1 MGSRNKG
8 KPTANSQKLCLS
20 YLSKFLNKINM
31 KKQLSLISVF
41 FVFLAMGFG
50 DAAGQLVSVV
60 EKAFNVSPFTASLVS
75 LSGMIMFGVLSV
87 PTGVWQSKI
96 GKKKML
102 TIGLV
107 LFLAGAVLPILAF
120 NFPMILLAVLL
131 MGAGATILQVSGNP
145 LIRDVADEGQYS
157 SMLSFAQ
164 SLKAIGTLST
174 SLILV
179 LIGTSLMKYAWFS
192 FTPEGG
198 ETIDM
203 GFRILFPIFAVV
215 LLITL
220 VMVIMFVPDNISKSD
235 EKPTTLGN
243 CIRAL
248 GDPYILMMFLAIF
261 FYCGAEASMFNRIP
275 SILIENNP
283 GITPAVGNI
292 VLIVSLFVGRF
303 LGGVILRKMSAKKF
317 LAITI
322 AVSILGNVLLFMPY
336 NTFTTWLSFILIGI
350 GFANIFPLIFSI
362 CVDHKPEMSNEI
374 SGLMTTAIVGAAIV
388 PLLTGAMAGVG
399 IRYAFIVPLACLC
412 YLCFVTA
419 RVSKS

>member
-1 MGSRNKG
+1 
-8 KPTANSQKLCLS
+8 
-20 YLSKFLNKINM
+20 M

-60 EKAFNVSPFTASLVS
+60 EKAFNVTPFTASLVS

-102 TIGLV
+102 TIGLI
-107 LFLAGAVLPILAF
+107 LFLAGALLPIIAF

-145 LIRDVADEGQYS
+145 LIRDVSDEGKYS

-179 LIGTSLMKYAWFS
+179 LIGTSLMKYGWFS

-220 VMVIMFVPDNISKSD
+220 VMVLVFVPDNVSKSD

-248 GDPYILMMFLAIF
+248 GNPFILMMFLAIF

-275 SILIENNP
+275 SILSENTNV
-283 GITPAVGNI
+283 TPAMGNI
-292 VLIVSLFVGRF
+292 VLIISLFVGRF
-303 LGGVILRKMSAKKF
+303 LGGVILQKMSAKKF
-317 LAITI
+317 LGITI
-322 AVSILGNVLLFMPY
+322 AVSIIGNLLLFLPY
-336 NTFTTWLSFILIGI
+336 NAFTTWLSFILIGI

-399 IRYAFIVPLACLC
+399 IRYAFIVPLCCLA

-419 RVSKS
+419 RVSKNA

>member
-1 MGSRNKG
+1 
-8 KPTANSQKLCLS
+8 
-20 YLSKFLNKINM
+20 M

-60 EKAFNVSPFTASLVS
+60 EKAFNVTPFTASLVS

-102 TIGLV
+102 TIGLI

-120 NFPMILLAVLL
+120 NFPIILLAVLL

-145 LIRDVADEGQYS
+145 LIRDVSEEGKYS

-179 LIGTSLMKYAWFS
+179 LIGTSLMKYGWFS

-220 VMVIMFVPDNISKSD
+220 VMVVVFVPSNVSKSD

-248 GDPYILMMFLAIF
+248 GNPFILMMFLAIF

-275 SILIENNP
+275 SILSENTSV
-283 GITPAVGNI
+283 TPAMGNI
-292 VLIVSLFVGRF
+292 VLIISLFVGRF
-303 LGGVILRKMSAKKF
+303 LGGVILQKMSAKKF
-317 LAITI
+317 LGITV
-322 AVSILGNVLLFMPY
+322 AVSILGNLLLFLPY
-336 NTFTTWLSFILIGI
+336 NAFTTWLSFILIGI

-388 PLLTGAMAGVG
+388 PLFTGAMAGVG
-399 IRYAFIVPLACLC
+399 IRYAFIVPLCCLA

-419 RVSKS
+419 RVSKNA

>member
-1 MGSRNKG
+1 
-8 KPTANSQKLCLS
+8 
-20 YLSKFLNKINM
+20 M

-60 EKAFNVSPFTASLVS
+60 EKAFNVTPFTASLVS

-102 TIGLV
+102 TIGLI
-107 LFLAGAVLPILAF
+107 LFLAGALLPILAF
-120 NFPMILLAVLL
+120 NFPIILLAVLL

-145 LIRDVADEGQYS
+145 LIRDVSDEGKYS

-179 LIGTSLMKYAWFS
+179 LIGTSLMKYGWFS

-220 VMVIMFVPDNISKSD
+220 VMVLMFVPDNISKSD

-248 GDPYILMMFLAIF
+248 GNPFILMMFLAIF

-275 SILIENNP
+275 SILSENTNV
-283 GITPAVGNI
+283 TPAMGNI
-292 VLIVSLFVGRF
+292 VLIISLFVGRF
-303 LGGVILRKMSAKKF
+303 LGGVILQKMSAKKF
-317 LAITI
+317 LGITV
-322 AVSILGNVLLFMPY
+322 AVSILGNLLLFLPY
-336 NTFTTWLSFILIGI
+336 NAFTTWLSFILIGI
-350 GFANIFPLIFSI
+350 GFANIFPLVFSI

-388 PLLTGAMAGVG
+388 PLLTGAMAGIG
-399 IRYAFIVPLACLC
+399 IRYAFIVPLCCLC

-419 RVSKS
+419 RVSKEK

>member
-1 MGSRNKG
+1 
-8 KPTANSQKLCLS
+8 
-20 YLSKFLNKINM
+20 M

-60 EKAFNVSPFTASLVS
+60 EKAFNVTPFTASLVS

-102 TIGLV
+102 TIGLI

-120 NFPMILLAVLL
+120 NFPIILLAVLL

-145 LIRDVADEGQYS
+145 LIRDVSEEGKYS

-179 LIGTSLMKYAWFS
+179 LIGTSLMKYGWFS

-220 VMVIMFVPDNISKSD
+220 VMVVVFVPSNVSKSD

-248 GDPYILMMFLAIF
+248 GNPFILMMFLAIF

-275 SILIENNP
+275 SILSENTSV
-283 GITPAVGNI
+283 TPAMGNI
-292 VLIVSLFVGRF
+292 VLIISLFVGRF
-303 LGGVILRKMSAKKF
+303 LGGVILQKMSAKKF
-317 LAITI
+317 LGITV
-322 AVSILGNVLLFMPY
+322 AVSIIGNLLLFLPY
-336 NTFTTWLSFILIGI
+336 NAFTTWLSFILIGI

-388 PLLTGAMAGVG
+388 PLFTGAMAGVG
-399 IRYAFIVPLACLC
+399 IRYAFIVPLCCLA

-419 RVSKS
+419 RVSKNA

>member
-1 MGSRNKG
+1 
-8 KPTANSQKLCLS
+8 
-20 YLSKFLNKINM
+20 M

-107 LFLAGAVLPILAF
+107 LFLAGAMLPIIAF
-120 NFPMILLAVLL
+120 NFPIILLAVLL

-179 LIGTSLMKYAWFS
+179 LIGTSLMKYGWFS

-215 LLITL
+215 LLVTL
-220 VMVIMFVPDNISKSD
+220 VMVMAFVPDNISKSD

-283 GITPAVGNI
+283 GITPALGNI
-292 VLIVSLFVGRF
+292 VLIISLFVGRF

-317 LAITI
+317 LGITI
-322 AVSILGNVLLFMPY
+322 AISFLGNLLLFMPY
-336 NTFTTWLSFILIGI
+336 NAFTTWLSFILIGI

-399 IRYAFIVPLACLC
+399 IRYAFIVPLCCLA

-419 RVSKS
+419 RVSKN

>member
-1 MGSRNKG
+1 
-8 KPTANSQKLCLS
+8 
-20 YLSKFLNKINM
+20 M

-60 EKAFNVSPFTASLVS
+60 EKAFKVTPFTASLVS

-102 TIGLV
+102 TIGLI
-107 LFLAGAVLPILAF
+107 LFLAGAILPILAF
-120 NFPMILLAVLL
+120 NFPIILLAVLL

-145 LIRDVADEGQYS
+145 LIRDVSDEGKYS

-179 LIGTSLMKYAWFS
+179 LIGTSLMKYGWFS

-215 LLITL
+215 LLVTL

-248 GDPYILMMFLAIF
+248 GNPFILMMFLAIF

-275 SILIENNP
+275 SILSENTNV
-283 GITPAVGNI
+283 TPAMGNI
-292 VLIVSLFVGRF
+292 VLIISLFVGRF
-303 LGGVILRKMSAKKF
+303 LGGVILQKMSAKKF
-317 LAITI
+317 LGITV
-322 AVSILGNVLLFMPY
+322 AVSILGNVLLFLPY
-336 NTFTTWLSFILIGI
+336 NAFTTWLSFILIGI
-350 GFANIFPLIFSI
+350 GFANIFPLVFSI
-362 CVDHKPEMSNEI
+362 CVDHKPDMSNEI

-388 PLLTGAMAGVG
+388 PLLTGAMAGIG
-399 IRYAFIVPLACLC
+399 IRYAFIVPLCCLA
-412 YLCFVTA
+412 YLCFVTM
-419 RVSKS
+419 RVSKEK

>member
-1 MGSRNKG
+1 
-8 KPTANSQKLCLS
+8 
-20 YLSKFLNKINM
+20 M

-102 TIGLV
+102 TIGLI
-107 LFLAGAVLPILAF
+107 LFLAGALLPIIAF
-120 NFPMILLAVLL
+120 NFPIILLAVLL

-145 LIRDVADEGQYS
+145 LIRDVSDEGKYS

-179 LIGTSLMKYAWFS
+179 LIGTSLMKYGWFS
-192 FTPEGG
+192 FTPDGG

-215 LLITL
+215 LLVTL

-248 GDPYILMMFLAIF
+248 GNPFILMMFLAIF

-275 SILIENNP
+275 SILSENTSV
-283 GITPAVGNI
+283 TPAMGNI
-292 VLIVSLFVGRF
+292 VLIISLFVGRF
-303 LGGVILRKMSAKKF
+303 LGGVILQKMSAKKF
-317 LAITI
+317 LGITVV
-322 AVSILGNVLLFMPY
+322 VSIIGNLLLFLPY
-336 NTFTTWLSFILIGI
+336 NAFTTWLSFILIGI

-388 PLLTGAMAGVG
+388 PLFTGAMAGVG
-399 IRYAFIVPLACLC
+399 IRYAFIVPLCCLA

-419 RVSKS
+419 RVSKE

>member
-1 MGSRNKG
+1 
-8 KPTANSQKLCLS
+8 
-20 YLSKFLNKINM
+20 M

-60 EKAFNVSPFTASLVS
+60 EKAFNVTPFTASLVS

-102 TIGLV
+102 TIGLI
-107 LFLAGAVLPILAF
+107 LFLAGALLPIIAF

-145 LIRDVADEGQYS
+145 LIRDVSDEGKYS

-179 LIGTSLMKYAWFS
+179 LIGTSLMKYGWFS

-220 VMVIMFVPDNISKSD
+220 VMVLVFVPDNVSKSD

-248 GDPYILMMFLAIF
+248 GNPFILMMFLAIF

-275 SILIENNP
+275 SILSENTNV
-283 GITPAVGNI
+283 TPAMGNI
-292 VLIVSLFVGRF
+292 VLIISLFVGRF
-303 LGGVILRKMSAKKF
+303 LGGVILQKMSAKKF
-317 LAITI
+317 LGITI
-322 AVSILGNVLLFMPY
+322 AVSIIGNLLLFLPY
-336 NTFTTWLSFILIGI
+336 NAFTTWLSFILIGI

-399 IRYAFIVPLACLC
+399 IRYAFIVPLCCLA

-419 RVSKS
+419 RVSKN

>member
-1 MGSRNKG
+1 
-8 KPTANSQKLCLS
+8 
-20 YLSKFLNKINM
+20 M

-102 TIGLV
+102 TIGLI
-107 LFLAGAVLPILAF
+107 LFLAGAIFPILAF
-120 NFPMILLAVLL
+120 NFPIILLAVLL

-145 LIRDVADEGQYS
+145 LIRDVSDEGKYS

-179 LIGTSLMKYAWFS
+179 LIGTSLMKYGWFS
-192 FTPEGG
+192 FTPESG

-220 VMVIMFVPDNISKSD
+220 VMVVVFVPSNVSKSD

-248 GDPYILMMFLAIF
+248 GNPFILMMFLAIF

-275 SILIENNP
+275 SILSENTSV
-283 GITPAVGNI
+283 TPAMGNI
-292 VLIVSLFVGRF
+292 VLIISLFVGRF
-303 LGGVILRKMSAKKF
+303 LGGVILQKMSAKKF
-317 LAITI
+317 LGITV
-322 AVSILGNVLLFMPY
+322 AVSIIGNLLLFLPY
-336 NTFTTWLSFILIGI
+336 NAFTTWLSFILIGI
-350 GFANIFPLIFSI
+350 GFANIFPLVFSI

-388 PLLTGAMAGVG
+388 PLLTGAMAGIG
-399 IRYAFIVPLACLC
+399 IRYAFIVPLCCLA

-419 RVSKS
+419 RVSKKAE

>member
-1 MGSRNKG
+1 
-8 KPTANSQKLCLS
+8 
-20 YLSKFLNKINM
+20 M

-60 EKAFNVSPFTASLVS
+60 EKAFNVTPFTASLVS

-102 TIGLV
+102 TIGLI

-120 NFPMILLAVLL
+120 NFPIILLAVLL

-145 LIRDVADEGQYS
+145 LIRDVSEEGKYS

-179 LIGTSLMKYAWFS
+179 LIGTSLMKYGWFS

-220 VMVIMFVPDNISKSD
+220 VMVVVFVPSNVSKSD

-248 GDPYILMMFLAIF
+248 GNPFILMMFLAIF

-275 SILIENNP
+275 SILSENTSV
-283 GITPAVGNI
+283 TPAMGNI
-292 VLIVSLFVGRF
+292 VLIISLFVGRF
-303 LGGVILRKMSAKKF
+303 LGGVILQKMSTKKF
-317 LAITI
+317 LGITVV
-322 AVSILGNVLLFMPY
+322 VSIIGNLLLFLPY
-336 NTFTTWLSFILIGI
+336 NAFTTWLSFILIGI

-388 PLLTGAMAGVG
+388 PLFTGAMAGVG
-399 IRYAFIVPLACLC
+399 IRYAFIVPLCCLA

-419 RVSKS
+419 RVSKNA

>member
-1 MGSRNKG
+1 
-8 KPTANSQKLCLS
+8 
-20 YLSKFLNKINM
+20 M
-31 KKQLSLISVF
+31 KKQLSLVSVF

-50 DAAGQLVSVV
+50 DAANQLVSVV
-60 EKAFNVSPFTASLVS
+60 EKAFNVTPFTASLVS

-102 TIGLV
+102 TIGLC
-107 LFLAGAVLPILAF
+107 LFLLGSVLPILAF
-120 NFPMILLAVLL
+120 NFPIILLAVLL

-145 LIRDVADEGQYS
+145 LIRDVSDEGKYS

-179 LIGTSLMKYAWFS
+179 LIGTSLMKHGWFS

-203 GFRILFPIFAVV
+203 GFRLLFPIFAVV

-220 VMVIMFVPDNISKSD
+220 VMVIMFVPENVSKSD

-248 GDPYILMMFLAIF
+248 GNPFILMMFLAIF

-275 SILIENNP
+275 SILTENTSV
-283 GITPAVGNI
+283 TPAMGNI
-292 VLIVSLFVGRF
+292 VLIISLFVGRF
-303 LGGVILRKMSAKKF
+303 LGGVILQKMSAKKF
-317 LAITI
+317 LGITVAI
-322 AVSILGNVLLFMPY
+322 SILGNLLLFLPY
-336 NTFTTWLSFILIGI
+336 NAFTTWLSFILIGI
-350 GFANIFPLIFSI
+350 GFANIFPLVFSI

-399 IRYAFIVPLACLC
+399 IRLAFIVPLCCLA

-419 RVSKS
+419 RVSKEA

>member
-1 MGSRNKG
+1 
-8 KPTANSQKLCLS
+8 
-20 YLSKFLNKINM
+20 M

-102 TIGLV
+102 TIGLI
-107 LFLAGAVLPILAF
+107 LFLAGALLPILAF

-145 LIRDVADEGQYS
+145 LIRDVSDEGKYS

-179 LIGTSLMKYAWFS
+179 LIGTSLMKYGWFS
-192 FTPEGG
+192 FTSAEG

-220 VMVIMFVPDNISKSD
+220 VMVVMFVPDNVSKSD

-248 GDPYILMMFLAIF
+248 GNPFILMMFLAIF

-275 SILIENNP
+275 SILSENTNV
-283 GITPAVGNI
+283 TPAMGNI
-292 VLIVSLFVGRF
+292 VLIISLFVGRF
-303 LGGVILRKMSAKKF
+303 LGGVILQKMSAKKF
-317 LAITI
+317 LGITV
-322 AVSILGNVLLFMPY
+322 AVSIIGNLLLFLPY
-336 NTFTTWLSFILIGI
+336 NAFTTWLSFILIGI
-350 GFANIFPLIFSI
+350 GFANIFPLVFSI

-388 PLLTGAMAGVG
+388 PLLTGAMAGIG
-399 IRYAFIVPLACLC
+399 IRYAFIVPLCCLA

-419 RVSKS
+419 RVSKNA

>member
-1 MGSRNKG
+1 
-8 KPTANSQKLCLS
+8 
-20 YLSKFLNKINM
+20 M

-60 EKAFNVSPFTASLVS
+60 EKAFNVTPFTASLVS

-102 TIGLV
+102 TIGLI

-120 NFPMILLAVLL
+120 NFPIILLAVLL

-145 LIRDVADEGQYS
+145 LIRDVSEEGKYS

-179 LIGTSLMKYAWFS
+179 LIGTSLMKYGWFS
-192 FTPEGG
+192 FTPESG

-220 VMVIMFVPDNISKSD
+220 VMVVVFVPSNVSKSD

-248 GDPYILMMFLAIF
+248 GNPFILMMFLAIF

-275 SILIENNP
+275 SILSENTSV
-283 GITPAVGNI
+283 TPAMGNI
-292 VLIVSLFVGRF
+292 VLIISLFVGRF
-303 LGGVILRKMSAKKF
+303 LGGVILQKMSAKKF
-317 LAITI
+317 LGITV
-322 AVSILGNVLLFMPY
+322 AVSIIGNLLLFLPY
-336 NTFTTWLSFILIGI
+336 NAFTTWLSFILIGI

-388 PLLTGAMAGVG
+388 PLFTGAMAGVG
-399 IRYAFIVPLACLC
+399 IRYAFIVPLCCLV

-419 RVSKS
+419 RVSKNAE

>member
-1 MGSRNKG
+1 
-8 KPTANSQKLCLS
+8 
-20 YLSKFLNKINM
+20 M

-41 FVFLAMGFG
+41 FVFLALGFG

-60 EKAFNVSPFTASLVS
+60 EKAFNVTPFTASLVS

-102 TIGLV
+102 TIGLI

-120 NFPMILLAVLL
+120 NFPIILLAVLL

-145 LIRDVADEGQYS
+145 LIRDVSEEGKYS

-179 LIGTSLMKYAWFS
+179 LIGTSLMKYGWFS

-220 VMVIMFVPDNISKSD
+220 VMVVVFVPSNVSKSD

-248 GDPYILMMFLAIF
+248 GNPFILMMFLAIF

-275 SILIENNP
+275 SILSENTSV
-283 GITPAVGNI
+283 TPAMGNI
-292 VLIVSLFVGRF
+292 VLIISLFVGRF
-303 LGGVILRKMSAKKF
+303 LGGVILQKMSAKKF
-317 LAITI
+317 LGITV
-322 AVSILGNVLLFMPY
+322 AVSIIGNLLLFLPY
-336 NTFTTWLSFILIGI
+336 NAFTTWLSFILIGI

-388 PLLTGAMAGVG
+388 PLFTGAMAGVG
-399 IRYAFIVPLACLC
+399 IRYAFIVPLCCLA

-419 RVSKS
+419 RVSKNA

>member
-1 MGSRNKG
+1 
-8 KPTANSQKLCLS
+8 
-20 YLSKFLNKINM
+20 M

-102 TIGLV
+102 TIGLI
-107 LFLAGAVLPILAF
+107 LFLAGALLPIIAF

-145 LIRDVADEGQYS
+145 LIRDVSDEGKYS

-179 LIGTSLMKYAWFS
+179 LIGTSLMKYGWFS

-220 VMVIMFVPDNISKSD
+220 IMVMMFVPDNVSKSD

-248 GDPYILMMFLAIF
+248 GNPFILMMFLAIF

-275 SILIENNP
+275 SILSENTNV
-283 GITPAVGNI
+283 TPAMGNI
-292 VLIVSLFVGRF
+292 VLIISLFVGRF
-303 LGGVILRKMSAKKF
+303 LGGVILQKMSAKKF
-317 LAITI
+317 LGITI
-322 AVSILGNVLLFMPY
+322 AVSIIGNLLLFLPY
-336 NTFTTWLSFILIGI
+336 NAFTTWLSFILIGI

-399 IRYAFIVPLACLC
+399 IRYAFIVPLCCLA

-419 RVSKS
+419 RVSKN

>member
-1 MGSRNKG
+1 
-8 KPTANSQKLCLS
+8 
-20 YLSKFLNKINM
+20 M

-60 EKAFNVSPFTASLVS
+60 EKAFNVTPFTASLVS

-102 TIGLV
+102 TIGLI
-107 LFLAGAVLPILAF
+107 LFLAGAILPILAF
-120 NFPMILLAVLL
+120 NFPIILLAVLL

-145 LIRDVADEGQYS
+145 LIRDVSDEGKYS

-179 LIGTSLMKYAWFS
+179 LIGVSLMKYGWFS
-192 FTPEGG
+192 YTPEGG
-198 ETIDM
+198 EPINM

-220 VMVIMFVPDNISKSD
+220 VMVMVFVPDNVSKSD
-235 EKPTTLGN
+235 EKPTTLAN

-248 GDPYILMMFLAIF
+248 GDPFILMMFLAIF

-275 SILIENNP
+275 SILSENTNV
-283 GITPAVGNI
+283 TPAMGNI
-292 VLIVSLFVGRF
+292 VLIISLFVGRF
-303 LGGVILRKMSAKKF
+303 LGGVILQKMSAKRF
-317 LAITI
+317 LGITV
-322 AVSILGNVLLFMPY
+322 AVSILGNILLFLPY
-336 NTFTTWLSFILIGI
+336 NAFTTWLSFILIGV
-350 GFANIFPLIFSI
+350 GFANIFPLVFSI

>member
-1 MGSRNKG
+1 
-8 KPTANSQKLCLS
+8 
-20 YLSKFLNKINM
+20 M
-31 KKQLSLISVF
+31 KKQLSLVSVF

-50 DAAGQLVSVV
+50 DAANQLVSVV
-60 EKAFNVSPFTASLVS
+60 EKAFNVTPFTASLVS

-102 TIGLV
+102 TIGLC
-107 LFLAGAVLPILAF
+107 LFLLGSVLPILAF
-120 NFPMILLAVLL
+120 NFPIILLAVLL

-145 LIRDVADEGQYS
+145 LIRDVSDEGKYS

-179 LIGTSLMKYAWFS
+179 LIGTSLKKYGWFS

-203 GFRILFPIFAVV
+203 GFRLLFPIFAVV
-215 LLITL
+215 LLVTL
-220 VMVIMFVPDNISKSD
+220 IMVIMFVPENVSKSD

-248 GDPYILMMFLAIF
+248 GNPFILMMFLAIF

-275 SILIENNP
+275 SILTENTSV
-283 GITPAVGNI
+283 TPAMGNI
-292 VLIVSLFVGRF
+292 VLIISLFVGRF
-303 LGGVILRKMSAKKF
+303 LGGVILQKMSAKKF
-317 LAITI
+317 LGITVAI
-322 AVSILGNVLLFMPY
+322 SILGNLLLFLPY
-336 NTFTTWLSFILIGI
+336 NAFTTWLSFILIGI
-350 GFANIFPLIFSI
+350 GFANIFPLVFSI

-399 IRYAFIVPLACLC
+399 IRLAFIVPLCCLA

-419 RVSKS
+419 RVSKEA

>member
-1 MGSRNKG
+1 
-8 KPTANSQKLCLS
+8 
-20 YLSKFLNKINM
+20 M

-102 TIGLV
+102 TIGLI
-107 LFLAGAVLPILAF
+107 LFLAGALLPIIAF
-120 NFPMILLAVLL
+120 NFPIILLAVLL

-145 LIRDVADEGQYS
+145 LIRDVSDEGKYS

-179 LIGTSLMKYAWFS
+179 LIGTSLMKYGWFS

-220 VMVIMFVPDNISKSD
+220 VMVVVFVPSNVSKSD

-248 GDPYILMMFLAIF
+248 GNPFILMMFLAIF

-275 SILIENNP
+275 SILSENTSV
-283 GITPAVGNI
+283 TPAMGNI
-292 VLIVSLFVGRF
+292 VLIISLFVGRF
-303 LGGVILRKMSAKKF
+303 LGGVILQKMSAKKF
-317 LAITI
+317 LGITV
-322 AVSILGNVLLFMPY
+322 AVSIIGNLLLFLPY
-336 NTFTTWLSFILIGI
+336 NAFTTWLSFILIGI

-399 IRYAFIVPLACLC
+399 IRYAFIVPLCCLA

-419 RVSKS
+419 RVSKEK

>member
-1 MGSRNKG
+1 
-8 KPTANSQKLCLS
+8 
-20 YLSKFLNKINM
+20 M

-60 EKAFNVSPFTASLVS
+60 EKAFNVTPFTASLVS

-102 TIGLV
+102 TIGLI
-107 LFLAGAVLPILAF
+107 LFLAGALLPILAF
-120 NFPMILLAVLL
+120 NFPIILLAVLL

-145 LIRDVADEGQYS
+145 LIRDVSDEGKYS

-179 LIGTSLMKYAWFS
+179 LIGTSLMKYDWFS

-220 VMVIMFVPDNISKSD
+220 VMVVMFVPDNVSKSD
-235 EKPTTLGN
+235 ERPTTLGN

-248 GDPYILMMFLAIF
+248 GNPFILMMFLAIF

-275 SILIENNP
+275 SILSENTNV
-283 GITPAVGNI
+283 TPAMGNI
-292 VLIVSLFVGRF
+292 VLIISLFVGRF
-303 LGGVILRKMSAKKF
+303 LGGVILQKMSAKKF
-317 LAITI
+317 LGITV
-322 AVSILGNVLLFMPY
+322 AVSILGNLMLFLPY
-336 NTFTTWLSFILIGI
+336 NAFTTWLSFILIGI

-399 IRYAFIVPLACLC
+399 IRYAFIVPLCCLC

-419 RVSKS
+419 RVSKN

>member
-1 MGSRNKG
+1 
-8 KPTANSQKLCLS
+8 
-20 YLSKFLNKINM
+20 M

-102 TIGLV
+102 IIGLI
-107 LFLAGAVLPILAF
+107 LFLAGALLPIIAF
-120 NFPMILLAVLL
+120 NFPIILLAVLL

-145 LIRDVADEGQYS
+145 LIRDVSDEGKYS

-179 LIGTSLMKYAWFS
+179 LVGTSLMKYGWFS
-192 FTPEGG
+192 YTPEGG

-220 VMVIMFVPDNISKSD
+220 VMVMMFVPDNVSKSD

-248 GDPYILMMFLAIF
+248 GNPFILMMFLAIF

-275 SILIENNP
+275 SILSENTNV
-283 GITPAVGNI
+283 TPAMGNI
-292 VLIVSLFVGRF
+292 VLIISLFVGRF
-303 LGGVILRKMSAKKF
+303 LGGVILQKMSAKKF
-317 LAITI
+317 LGITI
-322 AVSILGNVLLFMPY
+322 AVSIIGNLLLFLPY
-336 NTFTTWLSFILIGI
+336 NAFTTWLSFILIGI

-399 IRYAFIVPLACLC
+399 IRYAFIVPLCCLA

-419 RVSKS
+419 RVSKN

>member
-1 MGSRNKG
+1 
-8 KPTANSQKLCLS
+8 
-20 YLSKFLNKINM
+20 M

-60 EKAFNVSPFTASLVS
+60 EKAFNVTPFTASLVS

-102 TIGLV
+102 TIGLI
-107 LFLAGAVLPILAF
+107 LFLAGALLPILAF
-120 NFPMILLAVLL
+120 NFPIILLAVLL

-145 LIRDVADEGQYS
+145 LIRDVSDEGKYS

-179 LIGTSLMKYAWFS
+179 LIGTSLMKYGWFS

-220 VMVIMFVPDNISKSD
+220 VMVLMFVPDNISKSD

-248 GDPYILMMFLAIF
+248 GNPFILMMFLAIF

-275 SILIENNP
+275 SILSENTNV
-283 GITPAVGNI
+283 TPAMGNI
-292 VLIVSLFVGRF
+292 VLIISLFVGRF
-303 LGGVILRKMSAKKF
+303 LGGVILQKMSAKKF
-317 LAITI
+317 LGITV
-322 AVSILGNVLLFMPY
+322 AVSILGNLLLFLPY
-336 NTFTTWLSFILIGI
+336 NAFTTWLSFILIGI
-350 GFANIFPLIFSI
+350 GVANIFPLVFSI

-399 IRYAFIVPLACLC
+399 IRYAFIVPLCCLC

-419 RVSKS
+419 RVSKEK

>member
-1 MGSRNKG
+1 
-8 KPTANSQKLCLS
+8 
-20 YLSKFLNKINM
+20 M

-60 EKAFNVSPFTASLVS
+60 EKAFNVTPFTASLVS

-102 TIGLV
+102 TIGLI

-120 NFPMILLAVLL
+120 NFPIILLAVLL

-145 LIRDVADEGQYS
+145 LIRDVSEEGKYS

-179 LIGTSLMKYAWFS
+179 LIGTSLMKYGWFS
-192 FTPEGG
+192 FTPESG

-220 VMVIMFVPDNISKSD
+220 VMVVVFVPSNVSKSD

-248 GDPYILMMFLAIF
+248 GNPFILMMFLAIF

-275 SILIENNP
+275 SILSENTSV
-283 GITPAVGNI
+283 TPAMGNI
-292 VLIVSLFVGRF
+292 VLIISLFVGRF
-303 LGGVILRKMSAKKF
+303 LGGVILQKMSAKKF
-317 LAITI
+317 LGITV
-322 AVSILGNVLLFMPY
+322 AVSIIGNLLLFLPY
-336 NTFTTWLSFILIGI
+336 NAFTTWMSFILIGI

-388 PLLTGAMAGVG
+388 PLFTGAMAGVG
-399 IRYAFIVPLACLC
+399 IRYAFIVPLCCLA

-419 RVSKS
+419 RVSKNA

>member
-1 MGSRNKG
+1 
-8 KPTANSQKLCLS
+8 
-20 YLSKFLNKINM
+20 M

-60 EKAFNVSPFTASLVS
+60 EKAFNVTPFTASLVS

-102 TIGLV
+102 TIGLI

-179 LIGTSLMKYAWFS
+179 LIGTSLMKYVWFS
-192 FTPEGG
+192 FTPDGG

-419 RVSKS
+419 RVSKNEK

>member
-1 MGSRNKG
+1 
-8 KPTANSQKLCLS
+8 
-20 YLSKFLNKINM
+20 M

-107 LFLAGAVLPILAF
+107 LFLAGAMLPIIAF
-120 NFPMILLAVLL
+120 NFPIILLAVLL

-179 LIGTSLMKYAWFS
+179 LIGTSLMKYGWFS

-215 LLITL
+215 LLVTL
-220 VMVIMFVPDNISKSD
+220 VMVMAFVPDNISKSD

-283 GITPAVGNI
+283 GITPALGNI
-292 VLIVSLFVGRF
+292 VLIISLFVGRF

-317 LAITI
+317 LGITI
-322 AVSILGNVLLFMPY
+322 AISFLGNLLLFMPY
-336 NTFTTWLSFILIGI
+336 NAFTTWLSFILIGI
-350 GFANIFPLIFSI
+350 GFANIFPLFFSI

-399 IRYAFIVPLACLC
+399 IRYAFIVPLCCLA

-419 RVSKS
+419 RVSKN